1 MTSRN
6 RTTENAK
13 IAIILRVGRAA
24 LGISQAD
31 FAELLGIAKSTLARA
46 ETVVAPLKT
55 DSYLKA
61 LKFFK
66 EGGVQI
72 DMLASDDIEIAVTPV
87 AMQNELKSAEEREA
101 LNLERLRIHGKA
113 LRALAAEKDDPA
125 DSEG

>member
-1 MTSRN
+1 M
-6 RTTENAK
+6 
-13 IAIILRVGRAA
+13 
-24 LGISQAD
+24 
-31 FAELLGIAKSTLARA
+31 
-46 ETVVAPLKT
+46 VAPLKT

-101 LNLERLRIHGKA
+101 LNLERLKIHGKA